1 MGVVL
6 IPLATVIALMP
17 FWGLLLLGCSAL
29 SGVITGLATLHLVR
43 GTVVPLAAHVLGLCC
58 KAYLAGLLL
67 VFPVMVTFSFQHCC
81 IGVQRFTDHL
91 RHFGSQSVGL
101 VRIAVLWP
109 YALFFF
115 SRNMAGWGMT
125 WLDIVANAVEC
136 WFITSRKGVTMEAID
151 LQTGESVT
159 TQVLTP
165 EEARATLVREISK
178 LGKE

>member
-1 MGVVL
+1 
-6 IPLATVIALMP
+6 
-17 FWGLLLLGCSAL
+17 
-29 SGVITGLATLHLVR
+29 
-43 GTVVPLAAHVLGLCC
+43 
-58 KAYLAGLLL
+58 
-67 VFPVMVTFSFQHCC
+67 
-81 IGVQRFTDHL
+81 
-91 RHFGSQSVGL
+91 
-101 VRIAVLWP
+101 
-109 YALFFF
+109 
-115 SRNMAGWGMT
+115 MAGWGMT